1 MYVVVYLLHVLP
13 VFVYFKSI
21 VDCLVTST
29 PASRKPLK
37 CYLNND
43 QTDVLLDL
51 SKLHGFKFTDFGM
64 KPVLLFNIKS
74 LCWRSSSLDMFIFS
88 KMGTKHAKRGDF

>member
-1 MYVVVYLLHVLP
+1 MPVFVRQKGVTNLKNSLNHHMYVVVYLLHVLP

-51 SKLHGFKFTDFGM
+51 SKLHGLKFTDFWYET
-64 KPVLLFNIKS
+64 S
-74 LCWRSSSLDMFIFS
+74 TFI
-88 KMGTKHAKRGDF
+88 